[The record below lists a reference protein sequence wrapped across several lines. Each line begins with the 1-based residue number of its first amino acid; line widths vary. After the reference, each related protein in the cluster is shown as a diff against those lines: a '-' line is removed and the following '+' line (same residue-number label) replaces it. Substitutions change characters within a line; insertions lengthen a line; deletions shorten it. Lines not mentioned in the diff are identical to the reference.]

1 MHRRPSPDPVDR
13 SGPFRSRLWTPW
25 RMTYVGGEAREAGC
39 VFCNRRLSSR
49 DVDSL
54 IVYRG
59 ASTFVLLNLY
69 PYNTGHVMIVPNPHV
84 ADLAAIE
91 PATLAEMADLTAA
104 LTTALRR
111 ILDCDGF
118 NVGMNIGGAAGAGI
132 AEHLHQHIVPRWN
145 GDANFMPIVGSTKV
159 LPEALPAT
167 YARIRAEFCRERSAT
182 TTATGVV
189 FDPSLSTVLI
199 GEDAL
204 PVVPLDADIPVWRS
218 LLQYLGQRTE
228 GLQVAGWA
236 GSEESDADI
245 TNAPA
250 VAFIATGVRS
260 DATAF
265 RMVPLDHHGLS
276 ALRERDRQLITLT
289 RERLGHL

>member
-1 MHRRPSPDPVDR
+1 MPQGLSPDPIDR

-25 RMTYVGGEAREAGC
+25 RMTYVGGESSETGC
-39 VFCNRRLSSR
+39 VFCNRRISSR

-59 ASTFVLLNLY
+59 ESTFVLLNLY
-69 PYNTGHVMIVPNPHV
+69 PYNTGHVMLVPNPHV
-84 ADLAAIE
+84 ADLAALE
-91 PATLAEMADLTAA
+91 PSTLAEMGDLTVA

-118 NVGMNIGGAAGAGI
+118 NVGMNIGAAAGAGI

-159 LPEALPAT
+159 LPETLPAT
-167 YARIRAEFCRERSAT
+167 YARIRAEFCRERSAAT
-182 TTATGVV
+182 RATGVV
-189 FDPSLSTVLI
+189 FDTSLSSVLI
-199 GEDAL
+199 NDDAL
-204 PVVPLDADIPVWRS
+204 PVISLDTDIPVWRS
-218 LLQYLGQRTE
+218 LREYLGQRTE

-236 GSEESDADI
+236 GSEESDADSMD
-245 TNAPA
+245 APA
-250 VAFIATGVRS
+250 VAFIATGVHS

-265 RMVPLDHHGLS
+265 RMAPLDRHDLS
-276 ALRERDRQLITLT
+276 TLQERDRQLITLT
-289 RERLGHL
+289 RERLRRL